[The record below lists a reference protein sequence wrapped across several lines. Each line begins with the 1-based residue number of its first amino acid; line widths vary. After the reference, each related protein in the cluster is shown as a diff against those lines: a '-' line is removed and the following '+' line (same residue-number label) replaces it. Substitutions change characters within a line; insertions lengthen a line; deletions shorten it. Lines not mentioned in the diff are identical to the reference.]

1 MGKRKREGLWDYG
14 NGVGRECVY
23 VCVFFRKR
31 LREVLRERERVFKCV
46 CMCVFERERESL
58 CMCLSE
64 RGIMCVCQREIEKGM
79 ACERVGECVCER
91 VR

>member
-46 CMCVFERERESL
+46 CMCVFEREREFVYVFVRERDYV
-58 CMCLSE
+58 CLSE
-64 RGIMCVCQREIEKGM
+64 GD
-79 ACERVGECVCER
+79 
-91 VR
+91 